1 MERHDIE
8 LKQKHDSQY
17 EVKAESVCATKFT
30 ANILFEYK
38 GKEYMAWGI
47 LEWGGELGDSYGVD
61 LINGGEGND
70 SNPLFDSLHEIS
82 KDLLENFKITREN
95 LEWE

>member
-8 LKQKHDSQY
+8 LKQKHDS
-17 EVKAESVCATKFT
+17 EHKVISESVCATKFT

-38 GKEYMAWGI
+38 EKEYMAWGI
-47 LEWGGELGDSYGVD
+47 LESGGELGDCYGVD
-61 LINGGEGND
+61 LINGGEVNE
-70 SNPLFDSLHEIS
+70 SNPLFDSLHDIAKE
-82 KDLLENFKITREN
+82 LLENFKITREN